1 MSEQPVTYREA
12 HGIHKPT
19 ENGYCA
25 ALSVVCGRWP
35 CDVVA
40 LIDERDALATQ
51 LAAERERSERLRG
64 VLDWLVAA
72 AEVYEARQEGATD
85 SRVGLVQPITVAE
98 GNELMAALR
107 QARALLKEASD
118 DTHA

>member
-1 MSEQPVTYREA
+1 MSEQPVTYRDA

-35 CDVVA
+35 CDVVDF
-40 LIDERDALATQ
+40 INERDALQAQ
-51 LAAERERSERLRG
+51 LAAERERSERLREA
-64 VLDWLVAA
+64 LDHLVDILDTFGWSTS
-72 AEVYEARQEGATD
+72 EHLGD
-85 SRVGLVQPITVAE
+85 NSLSDI
-98 GNELMAALR
+98 N